1 MTKQLNQPQQ
11 SAPPK
16 PAQEKPQPVI
26 FTDYAS
32 I

>member
-1 MTKQLNQPQQ
+1 MTKQSPQPQQ

-16 PAQEKPQPVI
+16 PASEKPQPVI

>member
-1 MTKQLNQPQQ
+1 MTKQSQQQQ

-16 PAQEKPQPVI
+16 PAPEKPQPVI

>member
-1 MTKQLNQPQQ
+1 MTKQPNQPQQ
-11 SAPPK
+11 SVPPM

>member
-1 MTKQLNQPQQ
+1 MTKQSQQPQQ

-16 PAQEKPQPVI
+16 PAPEKPQPVI